1 MRFRA
6 LPVPTSCNR
15 SADLRNR
22 LQRHHVS
29 LQEGFHI
36 DAVDPVIREEAEA
49 YQGRTATPG
58 RPDAGLFSLV
68 VQQFVLHRL
77 ALSRW

>member
-22 LQRHHVS
+22 LQRHHFS
-29 LQEGFHI
+29 LLAGFHI
-36 DAVDPVIREEAEA
+36 DASHSVIQKETEA

-77 ALSRW
+77 ALSQW